1 MQRKTKKIFDVI
13 KIIINLTMLILM
25 ILSLTTNND
34 NYYAW
39 YWIVVSAMLVLET
52 YYLFKWTKVGEWNID
67 KKDSKSI
74 RYSFDGI
81 TTGTLCTSGLLYLLV
96 MGLELVNK
104 SIKTNVYVIIIVSI
118 LLTLSVVFNLLAV
131 NTANRESRELAEK
144 MFNYKIVKYSLL
156 QESYVI
162 QHKKVE
168 KYLERKGKMH

>member
-131 NTANRESRELAEK
+131 NTANREIRELAEK
-144 MFNYKIVKYSLL
+144 MFNYK
-156 QESYVI
+156 
-162 QHKKVE
+162 KK
-168 KYLERKGKMH
+168 

>member
-118 LLTLSVVFNLLAV
+118 LLTISVVFNLLSV

-144 MFNYKIVKYSLL
+144 MFNYKK
-156 QESYVI
+156 
-162 QHKKVE
+162 
-168 KYLERKGKMH
+168 

>member
-52 YYLFKWTKVGEWNID
+52 YYLFKWTKVGEWNIN

-144 MFNYKIVKYSLL
+144 MFNYKK
-156 QESYVI
+156 
-162 QHKKVE
+162 
-168 KYLERKGKMH
+168 

>member
-144 MFNYKIVKYSLL
+144 MFNYKNNDSNDRKNGRYPPKICRHA
-156 QESYVI
+156 VI
-162 QHKKVE
+162 
-168 KYLERKGKMH
+168 

>member
-74 RYSFDGI
+74 RYSFNGI

-144 MFNYKIVKYSLL
+144 MFNYKK
-156 QESYVI
+156 
-162 QHKKVE
+162 
-168 KYLERKGKMH
+168 

>member
-144 MFNYKIVKYSLL
+144 MFNYKK
-156 QESYVI
+156 
-162 QHKKVE
+162 
-168 KYLERKGKMH
+168 

>member
-74 RYSFDGI
+74 RYTFDGI

-144 MFNYKIVKYSLL
+144 MFNYKK
-156 QESYVI
+156 
-162 QHKKVE
+162 
-168 KYLERKGKMH
+168 

>member
-74 RYSFDGI
+74 RHSFDGI

-144 MFNYKIVKYSLL
+144 MFNYKK
-156 QESYVI
+156 
-162 QHKKVE
+162 
-168 KYLERKGKMH
+168 

>member
-52 YYLFKWTKVGEWNID
+52 YYLFKWNKVGEWNID

-144 MFNYKIVKYSLL
+144 MFNYKK
-156 QESYVI
+156 
-162 QHKKVE
+162 
-168 KYLERKGKMH
+168 

>member
-104 SIKTNVYVIIIVSI
+104 SIKTNLYVIIIVSI

-144 MFNYKIVKYSLL
+144 MFNYKK
-156 QESYVI
+156 
-162 QHKKVE
+162 
-168 KYLERKGKMH
+168 